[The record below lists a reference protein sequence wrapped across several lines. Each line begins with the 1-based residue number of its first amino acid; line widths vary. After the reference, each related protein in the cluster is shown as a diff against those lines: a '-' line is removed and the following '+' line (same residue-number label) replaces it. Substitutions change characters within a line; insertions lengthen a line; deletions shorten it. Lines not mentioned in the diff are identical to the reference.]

1 MPEDQRRGDP
11 EGRLLASRRA
21 AMLAEAGRV
30 AHVLNALVRRAGVS
44 NDVPIASVVERLAK
58 LEADSLMRAHGRIE
72 GRQRFKR
79 SAGKGA
85 PAHEERLLARLFADE
100 SGSAFVAKDESEGWF
115 ALGAVAMTADEEQD
129 YCARADDLKRQFF
142 ADPDNITL
150 HEPPMRHR
158 DEPFRFEDDP
168 DRQQAF
174 DEAVDALV
182 ADSRFVAFAVG
193 VRKAAFARD
202 SRAVGADPYL
212 PTDVYSLSLQ
222 LLLERFVDYLANHK
236 SYLLGSLVLEAQGP
250 RENAQHQ
257 LAVAETLVH
266 GTQWVSESAF
276 RRYIEPGVAFVPK
289 RGSHPVELSDMLARD
304 VFEWIRSD
312 CKTGP
317 RRWGL
322 WGDKFY
328 RRSDLRMGKFGLKVF
343 PDSDIRD
350 RVEAHR
356 DGFRTG
362 GN

>member
-1 MPEDQRRGDP
+1 
-11 EGRLLASRRA
+11 
-21 AMLAEAGRV
+21 
-30 AHVLNALVRRAGVS
+30 
-44 NDVPIASVVERLAK
+44 
-58 LEADSLMRAHGRIE
+58 
-72 GRQRFKR
+72 
-79 SAGKGA
+79 
-85 PAHEERLLARLFADE
+85 
-100 SGSAFVAKDESEGWF
+100 
-115 ALGAVAMTADEEQD
+115 MTAGEEQD

-150 HEPPMRHR
+150 HEPLMRHR
-158 DEPFRFEDDP
+158 DEPFRFEGDA

-202 SRAVGADPYL
+202 SRTVGADPYL

-222 LLLERFVDYLANHK
+222 LLLERFVDYLANHE
-236 SYLLGSLVLEAQGP
+236 SYPFGSLVLEAQGP

-356 DGFRTG
+356 DGFRTS

>member
-1 MPEDQRRGDP
+1 M
-11 EGRLLASRRA
+11 LASRRA

-30 AHVLNALVRRAGVS
+30 AHVLDALVRRAGVS
-44 NDVPIASVVERLAK
+44 SDVPITSVVEKLTK

-79 SAGKGA
+79 SAGRGA
-85 PAHEERLLARLFADE
+85 PAHEEPLLARLFADE

-115 ALGAVAMTADEEQD
+115 ALAAVAMTADEEQD
-129 YCARADDLKRQFF
+129 YCARADDLKSQFF
-142 ADPDNITL
+142 ADSGRITL
-150 HEPPMRHR
+150 HEPPMRR
-158 DEPFRFEDDP
+158 RKEPFRFKGDA
-168 DRQQAF
+168 DRQRTF

-193 VRKAAFARD
+193 VRKAAFARG
-202 SRAVGADPYL
+202 SRAAGADPYL

-222 LLLERFVDYLANHK
+222 LLLERFVDYLASHK
-236 SYLLGSLVLEAQGP
+236 SYLLGSLVLEAQGR
-250 RENAQHQ
+250 REDAQHQ

-266 GTQWVSESAF
+266 GTQWVSEKAL
-276 RRYIEPGVAFVPK
+276 RQYIEPGVIFVPK
-289 RGSHPVELSDMLARD
+289 QGSHPVELSDMLARD

-312 CKTGP
+312 CEIKP

-328 RRSDLRMGKFGLKVF
+328 RRGDLRMGKFGLKVF
-343 PDSDIRD
+343 PDSDLRD